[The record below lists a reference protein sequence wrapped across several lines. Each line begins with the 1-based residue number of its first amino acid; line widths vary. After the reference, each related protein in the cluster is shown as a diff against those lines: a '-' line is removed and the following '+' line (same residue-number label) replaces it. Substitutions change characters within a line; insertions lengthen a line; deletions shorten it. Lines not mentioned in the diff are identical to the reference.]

1 MNISPE
7 RLLATINRARGLA
20 LVLGA
25 RYAGGEQGAYALA
38 GPDGARLVLK
48 YSADPAT
55 LARYRHGARVADR
68 LREAG
73 YPAPRYLYTGR
84 AAGASYVI
92 LEELPGAPLRELAA
106 AQVPALLEFNK
117 LQAGRGGRG
126 GRGWPAEIAS
136 TVLEGRVGF
145 CVLATMR
152 AHSAATSQLLDR
164 LQAIVAAHASDVR
177 PAGDVVHLDFSPA
190 NILAEGGRIS
200 GVIDWEG
207 AGTGDRGFDLATLL
221 FYCYDTPGV
230 REPLLRQ
237 ARELS
242 GAGALRVYLAHMIL
256 RQTEWA
262 ARFYGQAEVDRWL
275 ARAELVL
282 GGEAFA

>member
-1 MNISPE
+1 MDLSAE
-7 RLLATINRARGLA
+7 RLLAAINRARGLA
-20 LVLGA
+20 LVLGP

-38 GPDGARLVLK
+38 APGGARLVLK

-55 LARYRHGARVADR
+55 LARYRHGARVTDR

-92 LEELPGAPLRELAA
+92 LEELPGAPLGELAP
-106 AQVPALLEFNK
+106 AQVPALLALNE
-117 LQAGRGGRG
+117 LQAGRAGRG
-126 GRGWPAEIAS
+126 GRGWPAEIAG
-136 TVLEGRVGF
+136 TVLHGRVGF

-152 AHSAATSQLLDR
+152 AHSAGTSRLLDR
-164 LQAIVAAHASDVR
+164 LQTIVVAHAGDVR

-207 AGTGDRGFDLATLL
+207 AGAGDRGFDLATLL
-221 FYCYDTPGV
+221 FYSYDTPGA
-230 REPLLRQ
+230 REQLLRR
-237 ARELS
+237 AIEIS

-256 RQTEWA
+256 RQVEWA

-275 ARAELVL
+275 ARAERVL
-282 GGEAFA
+282 GGEVFE